1 MNSFAYGLLS
11 PFNQVRH
18 IDLYMVYDD
27 DDDADARESL
37 RNPTTRILFSAAPP
51 AYKVQIVPIV
61 KVS

>member
-27 DDDADARESL
+27 DDDDNADARESL
-37 RNPTTRILFSAAPP
+37 RNPTTRILFASLPTTK
-51 AYKVQIVPIV
+51 YR
-61 KVS
+61 

>member
-27 DDDADARESL
+27 DDDDARESL
-37 RNPTTRILFSAAPP
+37 RNPTTRILFASLPTTK
-51 AYKVQIVPIV
+51 YR
-61 KVS
+61 